1 MGEPLGLKLGPVDNV
16 GDPLGI
22 RLGSIESVGTADG
35 LGVPIDGRFDNVGCS
50 LDVEDGCRLGIAD
63 GPNDGCSLGIA
74 DGPKDGCSLGPED
87 GCSLGVNDGPE
98 DGCSLGV
105 NDGPEDGCWLGVSE
119 GCVEGGSDGQKGKL
133 LFSQSQAVSRIKGM
147 AALTR
152 AYTPGV
158 WPHVPKLLT
167 PTSVCIPTKLF
178 CRTSGPPESP
188 KHESTPGRPAQSIV
202 SGSRGTNSP

>member
-22 RLGSIESVGTADG
+22 RLGSIDSVGKADG

-50 LDVEDGCRLGIAD
+50 LGVAEGCK
-63 GPNDGCSLGIA
+63 LGIA
-74 DGPKDGCSLGPED
+74 DGPKDGCSL
-87 GCSLGVNDGPE
+87 
-98 DGCSLGV
+98 
-105 NDGPEDGCWLGVSE
+105 DGCWLGVSE

-167 PTSVCIPTKLF
+167 PTSVCIPSVSF
-178 CRTSGPPESP
+178 RRTSGPPESP
-188 KHESTPGRPAQSIV
+188 KHESTPNRPAQSIV

>member
-22 RLGSIESVGTADG
+22 RLGSIDSVGKADG

-50 LDVEDGCRLGIAD
+50 LGVADGCRLGSD
-63 GPNDGCSLGIA
+63 
-74 DGPKDGCSLGPED
+74 
-87 GCSLGVNDGPE
+87 DGPE
-98 DGCSLGV
+98 DGCSLGMADGPEDGCSLGFS
-105 NDGPEDGCWLGVSE
+105 DGPEDGCWLGVSE